1 MKNEEK
7 IELLYNEE
15 YLPKEKEQKRTVL
28 LSKVSPKIENF
39 IEKNIK
45 SILYLD
51 IISIMVLYMF
61 FMSILEEEKI
71 ALRKTKNKEE

>member
-39 IEKNIK
+39 IEKT
-45 SILYLD
+45 
-51 IISIMVLYMF
+51 
-61 FMSILEEEKI
+61 EEKNQQ
-71 ALRKTKNKEE
+71 KTSYFFYFSMRFFYIIIY